1 MSVVDPA
8 AMITAIFIVQ
18 WLLGAVGG
26 LSIPYQG
33 RGVKRLLPKET
44 RACLPYTLIYTPVD
58 GVPWRVGGGV

>member
-1 MSVVDPA
+1 MFGAPSNVSVVDPA

-33 RGVKRLLPKET
+33 RGVKGRPST
-44 RACLPYTLIYTPVD
+44 
-58 GVPWRVGGGV
+58 GVRVGIMPVAEW